1 MDHLVLLLPGLPLL
15 SALAALLLSPI
26 WPRDVVRIS
35 VWLSVAAFGVAA
47 AMLVRT
53 LTSSQI
59 GIEQIGAGWGS
70 LYADPLSALMGLVIA
85 GISLLVRMY
94 SIRYMAEEAGY
105 ARFFVLLDLM
115 TASLLTMVAAADLL
129 TLLIAWHLIGVFL
142 YFLLGH
148 DTRSERAYRYGFWT
162 FITYRFGDLPLVL
175 AAVILWRSFDTLS
188 LPVLFEQLA
197 AHPDATFGGGWPVVE
212 TVAALVGLAAL
223 ARSAQFLLHNW
234 LPYTMSGPTPVSA
247 LMHAGIVNAGGF
259 LINRFAPLFALSEGV
274 MIWLLGVG
282 LVTAVIGSVS
292 MLAQSDV
299 KKALGY
305 STMGQMGF
313 MVMECGAGAFSLAV
327 FHLLAHGLFKGTL
340 FLGAGGAIGDARRSD
355 GVPKQPLYSFIV
367 ARESPTRRQ
376 PWLFMAAFTIL
387 FPALVFV
394 GTHWYVAPDLFQ
406 KQGAVVLLF
415 FGWVTGAQLVF
426 ATYHMESR
434 NPWGLLG
441 KMMAS
446 FVIVVIGYVA
456 ISHAFE
462 VYLFPDPAL
471 SDQLYTAGHI
481 DGRVFSAL
489 VGAAALAIVVSWIR
503 AYSGPG
509 YGDAGAPARSELWLN
524 FYALVQREF
533 YTIDLYAALSRRVLN
548 LSSRLNVWLR
558 WG

>member
-1 MDHLVLLLPGLPLL
+1 MILLPGLPLL
-15 SALAALLLSPI
+15 SALVAQLLSPI
-26 WPRDVVRIS
+26 WKRDVVRIS
-35 VWLSVAAFGVAA
+35 VWLSAAAFGVAA
-47 AMLVRT
+47 TMVILT
-53 LTSSQI
+53 LTGSESGTVQI
-59 GIEQIGAGWGS
+59 GESWGS
-70 LYADPLSALMGLVIA
+70 LYYDPLSVLMGLVIA

-94 SIRYMAEEAGY
+94 SIRYMAEEDGY

-115 TASLLTMVAAADLL
+115 AAALLTMVAAADLL
-129 TLLIAWHLIGVFL
+129 TLLISWHLIGVFL

-175 AAVILWRSFDTLS
+175 AAVILWKTFDTLS
-188 LPVLFEQLA
+188 LPVIFEQLA
-197 AHPDATFGGGWPVVE
+197 ANPEATSAIGLPVVN

-247 LMHAGIVNAGGF
+247 LMHAGVVNAGGF
-259 LINRFAPLFALSEGV
+259 LINRFAPIYALSEGV
-274 MIWLLGVG
+274 LPWLLLVG
-282 LVTAVIGSVS
+282 LVTAVIGSTLMMV
-292 MLAQSDV
+292 QSDV

-327 FHLLAHGLFKGTL
+327 FHLVAHGLFKGTL
-340 FLGAGGAIGDARRSD
+340 FLGAGGAIGDARKSD

-367 ARESPTRRQ
+367 DRESPTRRQ
-376 PWLFMAAFTIL
+376 PWLFMALFTII
-387 FPALVFV
+387 FPALVFG
-394 GTHWYVAPDLFQ
+394 GTHTFVSPDLFQ

-426 ATYHMESR
+426 ATYHMNTQNTWR
-434 NPWGLLG
+434 LLWL
-441 KMMAS
+441 MMAS
-446 FVIVVIGYVA
+446 FVVVVVGYTV

-462 VYLFPDPAL
+462 VFLYPDPVF

-481 DGRVFSAL
+481 DSTAFAVL
-489 VGAAALAIVVSWIR
+489 IGAATLAIVVGWIR
-503 AYSGPG
+503 AYAGPG
-509 YGDAGAPARSELWLN
+509 RDHERGTQSRSDLWLN
-524 FYALVQREF
+524 FYALLQREF
-533 YTIDLYAALSRRVLN
+533 YVIDVYTVLARWVLQLSA
-548 LSSRLNVWLR
+548 RLNVWLR